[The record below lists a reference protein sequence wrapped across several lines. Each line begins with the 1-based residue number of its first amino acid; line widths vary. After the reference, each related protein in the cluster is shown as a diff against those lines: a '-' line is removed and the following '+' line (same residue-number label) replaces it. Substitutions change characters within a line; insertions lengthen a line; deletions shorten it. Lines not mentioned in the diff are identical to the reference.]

1 MHTIADVPVDGV
13 PVVRGVRVG
22 NDRRRAFD
30 TRISRIYARQLKPAE
45 TAAGEVDRSESQR
58 AGRARPNRHYT
69 TMAFIAPVAEDG
81 VGRVAA
87 L

>member
-45 TAAGEVDRSESQR
+45 TAAAEVDRSESQR
-58 AGRARPNRHYT
+58 AGRARSNRHYT
-69 TMAFIAPVAEDG
+69 TMAFIVPVAEDG